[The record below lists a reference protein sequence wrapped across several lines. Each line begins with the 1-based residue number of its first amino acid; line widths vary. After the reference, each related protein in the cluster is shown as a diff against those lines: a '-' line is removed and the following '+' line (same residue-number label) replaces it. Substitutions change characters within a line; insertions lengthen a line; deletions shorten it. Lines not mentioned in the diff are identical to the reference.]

1 MIVPRRPTA
10 PQVEAVSDVRRDN
23 TGAGRFDEGLAL
35 PTTAFPSDHAIVSAA
50 IRLRPA
56 AAIAAAAA
64 AAAAD
69 PAERLHADVEVRAE
83 AAADGDAAAT
93 GTTLYDYWGIAE
105 LPPALSQVAPA
116 QPTADEEDA
125 AGSGGCGGPGGL
137 VRQRWRRRSSAWELE
152 RRACG
157 AGDRAVWVLFSPR
170 PLSAALCQ
178 PWFVALLAA
187 LAVAPLLDAVA
198 CCRAVLR
205 PPPAPAGRAFRFAPT
220 DPRHAFLPPGHGGVG
235 GICWRPTGGEHGGSG
250 GALLAAGT
258 VRLLLGGRDAPG
270 AAAATVSVPSD
281 GALVL
286 TLPPG
291 TAAAADG
298 LACEAPRYPAGA
310 AVALQVRGRRSSEA
324 IPVRGVGVPPL
335 LARGVVLRGSFRSN
349 NLRVCPPL
357 PALSCCGFH
366 AAARA
371 QRIHDCRAALSLS
384 AYRAC
389 PGVPAIGPPRSQC

>member
-1 MIVPRRPTA
+1 MP
-10 PQVEAVSDVRRDN
+10 DVRRDN

-50 IRLRPA
+50 VRLCPA
-56 AAIAAAAA
+56 AALGAHAAAAEDVA
-64 AAAAD
+64 AACIEAG
-69 PAERLHADVEVRAE
+69 EVRDTT
-83 AAADGDAAAT
+83 AAALDGDGTAAGIA
-93 GTTLYDYWGIAE
+93 GGTLYDYWGIAE

-116 QPTADEEDA
+116 LPAAEGDA
-125 AGSGGCGGPGGL
+125 AGVGGRRDKPDG
-137 VRQRWRRRSSAWELE
+137 RRRPLRGSSAWELE

-170 PLSAALCQ
+170 PMSAALCQ